1 MKLLL
6 EAWNANTLTDWGIAF
21 AVAGG
26 TLMALA
32 VLRLVL
38 TRVLGVLSVR
48 THTRLDDDLVAVVR
62 DTRMTLF
69 LPLALYVGSL
79 LLEVPARLATGLIAV
94 ATVAL
99 LVQAAFW
106 LNRFIRGW
114 VEQQVARRRA
124 DGDTVMALALIGFFG
139 RVVVWALIVLLI
151 LDQLNFDITALVAGL
166 GIGGVAVALAVQNI
180 LGDLFASLSIFLDK
194 PFVVGDFIIVGEDM
208 GTVEQVGVKTTRV
221 RALSGEIIVF
231 PNGDLLKSRIRNMKP
246 LIERRVQF
254 GIGLQYDTPPPKIER
269 AVALVKR
276 IVAAEP
282 RVRLDRAHFKGFG
295 ANSLDLEVV
304 YFVLDPDYNLY
315 MDIQQR
321 VNLALCRAFADE
333 GIALA
338 HPSRTMQLVTAPPPD
353 EKNPRPQW
361 TRVCVV
367 RDAEDYFAGMSS
379 SASQRHA
386 AGPHSRSLFAAMW
399 PSSG

>member
-21 AVAGG
+21 AVTGG
-26 TLMALA
+26 VLIALA
-32 VLRLVL
+32 ILRLVL
-38 TRVLGVLSVR
+38 ARVLGVLSVR
-48 THTRLDDDLVAVVR
+48 TRTRLDDDIVAVVR

-69 LPLALYVGSL
+69 LPLALYAGSL
-79 LLEVPARLATGLIAV
+79 LLEVPSRLETGLIAV

-106 LNRFIRGW
+106 VNRFIRGW

-180 LGDLFASLSIFLDK
+180 LGDLFASLSILLDK
-194 PFVVGDFIIVGEDM
+194 PFVVGDFIVVGDDM

-231 PNGDLLKSRIRNMKP
+231 PNGDLLKSRIRNMKQ
-246 LIERRVQF
+246 LVERRVQF
-254 GIGLQYDTPPPKIER
+254 GFGLQHDTPAAQVER
-269 AVALVKR
+269 AVAIVKR
-276 IVAAEP
+276 VVASEP

-304 YFVLDPDYNLY
+304 YFVLDPDYNVY

-333 GIALA
+333 RIALA
-338 HPSRTMQLVTAPPPD
+338 HPSRTMQLVTEPVTDAPSD
-353 EKNPRPQW
+353 EKKPSP
-361 TRVCVV
+361 
-367 RDAEDYFAGMSS
+367 
-379 SASQRHA
+379 A
-386 AGPHSRSLFAAMW
+386 ADEGLRGSRR
-399 PSSG
+399 